1 MRTEDRRDLHV
12 QLIRSGHVRVED
24 LHRDRDEARVGHPG
38 AVVARLDFTQLIR
51 SHLLQRR
58 LVGFW
63 VVTDGNLR

>member
-1 MRTEDRRDLHV
+1 
-12 QLIRSGHVRVED
+12 
-24 LHRDRDEARVGHPG
+24 VGHPG